1 MCAVAGSS
9 RAQLP
14 PLTLEGS
21 GFVDAQGNR
30 VTLVGVNVGN
40 WLLLEPWML
49 AVPTEGEQ
57 GFRDQHDILT
67 LLDERFGAERADALL
82 DVYRAN
88 WFTER
93 DAANI
98 AEFGMNVIR
107 VPFHY
112 SLLTSD
118 DGPLEL
124 RDDAFEWL
132 DRAVELAEGAG
143 LYVILDLH
151 GAPGGQSVDMPSGRV
166 GANELWTSEAHQERM
181 AWLWRSI
188 AERYKDSD
196 TVIAYDLLNEPYGDF
211 QTDLSQE
218 LIAVMDRTI
227 RAVRAV
233 DSETLVFVPGQISGI
248 DFYGDPRDRGW
259 TNTGFTEHFYP
270 GIFGAEERSLHRHA
284 RFVACELAVRRAQL
298 KGKDAPFLVGE
309 FNTIFENLGG
319 ATLLAE
325 YFRRYADEGWMTT
338 MWAYRLHRNDGKL
351 PADNWTLVTNAEP
364 FAFDLHGMSY
374 DELVRSFE
382 RLGTVPLERDEV
394 FLGELRYAMDEE
406 NAVGLIPTMPEAPVA
421 DGASADVPGWDIRG
435 IGGATI
441 GTSRGIGSGID
452 LVGGGDDVFG
462 RHDSFVFATM
472 EGNSSRAIAT

>member
-9 RAQLP
+9 RAQLT
-14 PLTLEGS
+14 PLTLKGS
-21 GFVDAQGNR
+21 GFVDAQGER
-30 VTLVGVNVGN
+30 VTLLGVNVGN

-57 GFRDQHDILT
+57 GFADQHDILT
-67 LLDERFGAERADALL
+67 LLDSRFGAERADALL
-82 DVYRAN
+82 DVYRVN

-118 DGPLEL
+118 EGPLEL

-166 GANELWTSEAHQERM
+166 GENELWTSEAHQERV
-181 AWLWRSI
+181 ASLWRAI
-188 AERYKDSD
+188 ADRYKDSD

-233 DSETLVFVPGQISGI
+233 DPETLVFVPGQISGI

-270 GIFGAEERSLHRHA
+270 GIFGAEERSLRRHA

-298 KGKDAPFLVGE
+298 EGKDAPFLVGE

-319 ATLLAE
+319 PTLLAE

-394 FLGELRYAMDEE
+394 FLGELRYAMDED
-406 NAVGLIPTMPEAPVA
+406 NSLRLIPTMPEAPVA
-421 DGASADVPGWDIRG
+421 DGARVDVSGWNIRG
-435 IGGATI
+435 IGGA
-441 GTSRGIGSGID
+441 
-452 LVGGGDDVFG
+452 
-462 RHDSFVFATM
+462 
-472 EGNSSRAIAT
+472 